1 MEWLKLIKTCGFVEN
16 PGGCHDETGCA
27 KVMAKTDANTPE
39 MSPHCS
45 PVATDGALTDG
56 QAMPG

>member
-1 MEWLKLIKTCGFVEN
+1 MWVRRN